1 MKTLKIVIKKEWFD
15 LIKSGKKKIEYRE
28 AKPFWHSRL
37 KDSNGKYIKYDRI
50 EFINGY
56 IKNARRMIAEF
67 DGVSLKNNLYHIKV
81 GKILKDK

>member
-15 LIKSGKKKIEYRE
+15 LIKSGEKKIEYRE

-37 KDSNGKYIKYDRI
+37 KDANGKYIKYDTI

-56 IKNARRMIAEF
+56 VKNARRMITKF
-67 DGVSLKNNLYHIKV
+67 DGVSLHNELYHIKV
-81 GKILKDK
+81 GAIIKK